1 MIPWNDS
8 LDSGYQLPRSWLGR
22 LMGRRRVRLALF
34 FVLAALGALLPLP
47 FGDGRCLGQ
56 APVREQ
62 LPAREAAGQVP
73 SRHVVLLLRNLN
85 VLEGELF
92 VEGDMYRLAV
102 PNGEV
107 YVSRRDVLALAD
119 SIQELYQQQRSRLFG
134 RDPEP
139 HLELAIW
146 CAEHGLREEA
156 MSELEA
162 ARRIDPNHPGL
173 SLATRRVE
181 MALQHRANPPFVPSL
196 SPSQSKQ
203 IGNISEPNTAQL
215 VANSAPNGTSMR
227 PGQSGGGVTARSATS
242 SPSNPATQPGLPK
255 TPDLQVLFRALPE
268 DSGEQFMRVIQPIV
282 NNYCA
287 TAACHGGE
295 GVPPELR
302 LLRIAPGRPPG
313 RGETAQNLQT
323 ILQWINFESPG
334 GSPLLKAPLEPHGR
348 LAIPVFSGADMRQ
361 YRELVDWVYTVTRRR
376 VPPPPAETVSE
387 SDGGVTPLD
396 GISATT
402 PAAGIELDGLGSIFD
417 PAVQPA
423 GFEAPMPAS
432 NTGQA
437 LPDSLLEDDSGEH
450 SMGLSTQQGLPNRE
464 PVKVLPEASLLQPS
478 TDRLPGIRYSFDLG
492 TASTGSGSGPGTP
505 GVGRPHPAA
514 KPIPMSPN
522 QSGMQLDQPDV
533 TAVPPGSVNRPPVQR
548 SIQ

>member
-22 LMGRRRVRLALF
+22 LMGRRCVRSTLF
-34 FVLAALGALLPLP
+34 FVLAALGALLALP
-47 FGDGRCLGQ
+47 FGDGRCQGQ

-62 LPAREAAGQVP
+62 LPAREVAGQVAP
-73 SRHVVLLLRNLN
+73 RHVVLLLRNLN

-119 SIQELYQQQRSRLFG
+119 SIQDLYQQQRSRLFG

-162 ARRIDPNHPGL
+162 ARQIDPNHPGL

-181 MALQHRANPPFVPSL
+181 MALLRRANPQIALPATQGG
-196 SPSQSKQ
+196 SQQ
-203 IGNISEPNTAQL
+203 TGNTPPPNTARVNTHQ
-215 VANSAPNGTSMR
+215 PRNGTTTPR
-227 PGQSGGGVTARSATS
+227 GQGVGAAVVAASS
-242 SPSNPATQPGLPK
+242 SPPNPVAQPGLPK
-255 TPDLQVLFRALPE
+255 APDLQVLFRALPE

-295 GVPPELR
+295 EVPPELR

-323 ILQWINFESPG
+323 ILQWIDFASPG
-334 GSPLLKAPLEPHGR
+334 SSPLLKAPLEPHGR
-348 LAIPVFSGADMRQ
+348 LAVPIFSGADMRQ

-376 VPPPPAETVSE
+376 VPPPPAETVSHP
-387 SDGGVTPLD
+387 DGGVTPPD
-396 GISATT
+396 GISATP
-402 PAAGIELDGLGSIFD
+402 PAAGIQLDGLGSIFD

-505 GVGRPHPAA
+505 GVGRPQPAA
-514 KPIPMSPN
+514 KPIPMPPN

-533 TAVPPGSVNRPPVQR
+533 TAVPPGSVNRPQVQR
-548 SIQ
+548 SIE